1 MMDMSLRGKQGN
13 ALQGA
18 ICIQNSALYPPALT
32 QQERFNICVG
42 NVEGTAHMN
51 GTMWLDL
58 HG

>member
-1 MMDMSLRGKQGN
+1 MMYMPLRWQQWN
-13 ALQGA
+13 ALQGV
-18 ICIQNSALYPPALT
+18 IGIQNSALDPPAFT

-42 NVEGTAHMN
+42 NVEWTAHVN